1 LGRLEMDALQ
11 YRAGYK
17 KAIEK
22 GDGFKEDYY
31 SSRYTN
37 TMDRLE
43 IVKKELQKTLNLAKY
58 IKE

>member
-1 LGRLEMDALQ
+1 MDALQ

-43 IVKKELQKTLNLAKY
+43 VVKKELQKTLNLAKY